1 MPSHAVGD
9 AFYGGIQ
16 GISYCRTKHP
26 LLSWKASEQPL
37 VGIVTNVPP
46 ILQCLDGNI
55 KCLIDNMN
63 NIAILLPPP
72 LKLLKQ

>member
-9 AFYGGIQ
+9 AFYGGIV

-26 LLSWKASEQPL
+26 LLSWKVSEQPL

-55 KCLIDNMN
+55 KCLLN
-63 NIAILLPPP
+63 NANYIAISHPLPLELSKP
-72 LKLLKQ
+72 

>member
-1 MPSHAVGD
+1 MPSHSVGD
-9 AFYGGIQ
+9 AFYGCIVGITN
-16 GISYCRTKHP
+16 SRTKHP
-26 LLSWKASEQPL
+26 LLPWKISEQPL
-37 VGIVTNVPP
+37 VSIVVNVPP